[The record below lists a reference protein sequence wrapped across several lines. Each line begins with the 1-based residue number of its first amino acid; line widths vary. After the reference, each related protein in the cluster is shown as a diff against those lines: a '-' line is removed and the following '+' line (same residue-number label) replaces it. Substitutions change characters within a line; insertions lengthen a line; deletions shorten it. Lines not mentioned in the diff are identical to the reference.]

1 MTRGSKEFKRRLRK
15 MQKHVEAL
23 REISQGTEE
32 HESLDVIQGGL
43 NDLEQF
49 MEDRERIPHGAG
61 AGAPSGQGG
70 VAG

>member
-23 REISQGTEE
+23 REIASGTEE
-32 HESLDVIQGGL
+32 HESLDQIQGSL

-49 MEDRERIPHGAG
+49 SEARSQPPQAG
-61 AGAPSGQGG
+61 MTG
-70 VAG
+70 